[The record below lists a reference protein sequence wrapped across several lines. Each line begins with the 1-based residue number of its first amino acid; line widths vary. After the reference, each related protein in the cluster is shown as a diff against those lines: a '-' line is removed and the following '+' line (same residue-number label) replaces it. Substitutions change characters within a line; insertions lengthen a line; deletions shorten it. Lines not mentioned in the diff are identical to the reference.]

1 MSFALFNMEESR
13 DRRLRRAYTNENLA
27 PGPAEFGKRTLADP
41 IEGAQPYAA
50 RCEGLAR
57 PDHDLRMFRIEP
69 HDIKRLAVEA
79 DAEPTPLTDRIMDHA
94 CVAAEQ
100 PAIDMDDIAGN
111 SRLRPNPLDEIAVF
125 ARGNKTNV
133 LAIGLVG
140 NDEPMAPGN
149 GARFRLL
156 HLAQR
161 KAQNVELRPRGG
173 EEEIA
178 LVAAYV
184 LCPEERAA
192 VGAVR
197 LGGDVMAGGEK
208 VGAEILHRVEEIGEL
223 DLAIAGDAGNRRL
236 AFGIAAG
243 ETVDHLFP
251 EALFI
256 IEHVVRNAELCRNL
270 PGIMN
275 ILPGTAGAFAMF
287 RRAVIVKLQRHADH
301 FIALFDEKR
310 SHGRGIDAARH
321 RDDDTRLG
329 GRLRQ
334 VEAVAEQGHGAIGLS
349 GKRPQRRVLDI

>member
-161 KAQNVELRPRGG
+161 KAQNVELRPRWRRGNSSG
-173 EEEIA
+173 RG
-178 LVAAYV
+178 
-184 LCPEERAA
+184 LCPLPGRARGRWRRPA
-192 VGAVR
+192 WRRRNGR
-197 LGGDVMAGGEK
+197 WREGRRRDPSPC
-208 VGAEILHRVEEIGEL
+208 RR
-223 DLAIAGDAGNRRL
+223 NRR
-236 AFGIAAG
+236 
-243 ETVDHLFP
+243 
-251 EALFI
+251 
-256 IEHVVRNAELCRNL
+256 
-270 PGIMN
+270 
-275 ILPGTAGAFAMF
+275 
-287 RRAVIVKLQRHADH
+287 
-301 FIALFDEKR
+301 
-310 SHGRGIDAARH
+310 
-321 RDDDTRLG
+321 
-329 GRLRQ
+329 
-334 VEAVAEQGHGAIGLS
+334 
-349 GKRPQRRVLDI
+349 